1 VLAGAIISIEGSALT
16 ITAIVLA
23 FAIFAAALAWADHRT
38 HHLAD
43 H

>member
-1 VLAGAIISIEGSALT
+1 MSLASALA

-23 FAIFAAALAWADHRT
+23 FAIFAATLAWADHRT
-38 HHLAD
+38 RQLAD

>member
-1 VLAGAIISIEGSALT
+1 MFLASALA

-23 FAIFAAALAWADHRT
+23 FAIFAATLAWADHRT
-38 HHLAD
+38 RQLAD